1 MLDTYLICRHL
12 RLRSV
17 DLNSGT
23 SHIAQDKDRLY
34 RMQNYKLKFSYGK
47 EIKCR
52 AFYDIMLLCI

>member
-1 MLDTYLICRHL
+1 MLDAYLICRHL
-12 RLRSV
+12 RLRLV

-23 SHIAQDKDRLY
+23 SKIAQDKDRLY

-52 AFYDIMLLCI
+52 AFYDIMLFCI